1 MPAKKTMAQRL
12 GQALETMTRQCGQL
26 PETPAYGSWLLGRVS
41 ESPSRRWVRIK
52 RIVTVY
58 IMTAN
63 LTGIVVALLV
73 VTFAFPVPSIYTDAP
88 WWVTFGVAPAYATLA
103 LAIGTY
109 WITTRIV
116 RASIRWAIEERAPS
130 QADGR
135 NTLLLPFRVAA
146 VHLILWDIGGAL
158 LATLYGLANRVFVT
172 IILFSVTICGV
183 LVATNCYLFTEFA
196 LRPVAAKALEA
207 GRPPRRFAPGI
218 MGRTMTVWSLG
229 SGVPVTG
236 IATTAL
242 YVLLVHNLTETQLAS
257 AVLILSITTLIFGF
271 LVMWIL
277 AWLTAAPVRVVRA
290 ALKRVEQGDLRGD
303 LVVFDGTE
311 LGELQRG
318 FNAMVNGLRE
328 RERVR
333 DLFGRHVGREV
344 AAAAERERPQLG
356 GTICG
361 VLVATNCYLFTE
373 FALRPVAAKALEA
386 GRPPRRFAPGIM
398 GRTMTVWS
406 LGSGVPVTG
415 IATTALYVLLVHN
428 LTETQLASAV
438 LILSITTLIF
448 GFLVMWI
455 LAWLTA
461 APVRVVR
468 AALKRVEQGDLRGDL
483 VVFDGTELG
492 ELQRGFN
499 AMVNGLRER
508 ERVRDLFGRH
518 VGREVAA
525 AAERERPQLGGED
538 RHAAVVFVDIVG
550 STQLVDNQPAAH
562 VVKLLNRFFAIVVN
576 EVDRHH
582 GLINKFAGD
591 AALAIFGAPNR
602 LDRPEDA
609 ALAAARAIAE
619 RLANEMPEVQAGIGV
634 AAGQIVA
641 GNVGA
646 KQRFE
651 YTVVGKPVNQAA
663 RLCELAKSHPARLLA
678 SSDTLHAASET

>member
-12 GQALETMTRQCGQL
+12 GQALETVTRQCGQL

-218 MGRTMTVWSLG
+218 MGRT
-229 SGVPVTG
+229 
-236 IATTAL
+236 
-242 YVLLVHNLTETQLAS
+242 
-257 AVLILSITTLIFGF
+257 IL
-271 LVMWIL
+271 MWIL
-277 AWLTAAPVRVVRA
+277 AWLTATPVRVVRA
-290 ALKRVEQGDLRGD
+290 ALRRVERGELRTN

-318 FNAMVNGLRE
+318 FNAMVAGLRE

-344 AAAAERERPQLG
+344 AAAAERERS
-356 GTICG
+356 
-361 VLVATNCYLFTE
+361 
-373 FALRPVAAKALEA
+373 K
-386 GRPPRRFAPGIM
+386 
-398 GRTMTVWS
+398 
-406 LGSGVPVTG
+406 
-415 IATTALYVLLVHN
+415 
-428 LTETQLASAV
+428 
-438 LILSITTLIF
+438 
-448 GFLVMWI
+448 
-455 LAWLTA
+455 
-461 APVRVVR
+461 
-468 AALKRVEQGDLRGDL
+468 
-483 VVFDGTELG
+483 
-492 ELQRGFN
+492 
-499 AMVNGLRER
+499 
-508 ERVRDLFGRH
+508 
-518 VGREVAA
+518 
-525 AAERERPQLGGED
+525 LGGEE
-538 RHAAVVFVDIVG
+538 RHVAVVFIDIVG
-550 STQLVDNQPAAH
+550 STQLVTSRPPAD
-562 VVKLLNRFFAIVVN
+562 VVKLLNKFFAIVVD

-582 GLINKFAGD
+582 GLVNKFEGD
-591 AALAIFGAPNR
+591 ASLTIFGAPNR
-602 LDRPEDA
+602 LPCPEDK
-609 ALAAARAIAE
+609 ALAAARAIAD
-619 RLANEMPEVQAGIGV
+619 RLVNEMPECQAGIGV
-634 AAGQIVA
+634 AAGQVIA

-646 KQRFE
+646 RERFE
-651 YTVVGKPVNQAA
+651 YTVIGEPVNEAA
-663 RLCELAKSHPARLLA
+663 RLCELAKSRPGKLLA
-678 SSDTLHAASET
+678 SAQAVDAASEEERARWSLGRHVKLRGHDQPVRLAKPVGLTKPRR